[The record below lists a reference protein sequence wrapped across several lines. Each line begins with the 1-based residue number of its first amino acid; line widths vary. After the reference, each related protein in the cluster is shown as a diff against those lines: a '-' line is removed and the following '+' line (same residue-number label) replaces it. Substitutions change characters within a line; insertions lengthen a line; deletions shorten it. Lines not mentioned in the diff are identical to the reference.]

1 MFVAGSYNI
10 HECVGVDGR
19 RDPERISRVIMSLEV
34 DLIGLQEVDS
44 RSAGPP
50 PSDQLAYLSKATG
63 LHAVAGPTVWRP
75 DGRYGNALL
84 AKRRILSI
92 RHHDLSYPGHQPR
105 AAIDAQVD
113 IDGRSTARVLVMHFG
128 LGLAER

>member
-1 MFVAGSYNI
+1 
-10 HECVGVDGR
+10 
-19 RDPERISRVIMSLEV
+19 MSLEV

-63 LHAVAGPTVWRP
+63 LHAVAGPTVWSP
-75 DGRYGNALL
+75 DGRYGTALL

-92 RHHDLSYPGHQPR
+92 RHHYLSYAGHQPH
-105 AAIDAQVD
+105 AAIHAQVE
-113 IDGRSTARVLVMHFG
+113 IDGRCTARLRVTDFG
-128 LGLAER
+128 LG

>member
-1 MFVAGSYNI
+1 
-10 HECVGVDGR
+10 
-19 RDPERISRVIMSLEV
+19 MSLEV

-63 LHAVAGPTVWRP
+63 LHAVAGPTVWRS

-92 RHHDLSYPGHQPR
+92 RRHHLAYPGHQPPAVHRPPASPR
-105 AAIDAQVD
+105 APLAAQGLCPALRAD
-113 IDGRSTARVLVMHFG
+113 YRNFLTSRSV
-128 LGLAER
+128 